1 MIVLCVCIMDVHVTD
16 ATDQFIHR
24 GANVW
29 FAFLVLFI
37 SFGLPASHCEAA
49 PAGNLLCRSCFA
61 LSATG
66 AVARNHPGGGMK
78 TMW

>member
-29 FAFLVLFI
+29 FAFLVF
-37 SFGLPASHCEAA
+37 FHF

-66 AVARNHPGGGMK
+66 AVARNHPWGGMK